1 MFKWTFEESVALGVG
16 FLAGTLGA
24 LLGSFLG
31 YDPLYVGVCAA
42 SWGIILVYARIS
54 YDGLYAW
61 SLALGLIGACFAFV
75 PHLPLALTWIMTGAL
90 GTAIAFAVA
99 ASVDFVRTRA
109 WH

>member
-16 FLAGTLGA
+16 LLAGTLGA

-42 SWGIILVYARIS
+42 SVGIVLVYARVS
-54 YDGLYAW
+54 YDRLYAW
-61 SLALGLIGACFAFV
+61 SLALGLIGASFAFV
-75 PHLPLALTWIMTGAL
+75 PQLPLALEWIMTGAL
-90 GTAIAFAVA
+90 GIAIASAIV

>member
-1 MFKWTFEESVALGVG
+1 MFKWTFEGGVALGVG

-31 YDPLYVGVCAA
+31 YDPLYVGVCAVSA
-42 SWGIILVYARIS
+42 GIVLVYARIS
-54 YDGLYAW
+54 YDGLYMW
-61 SLALGLIGACFAFV
+61 SLPLGVISASFAFV
-75 PHLPLALTWIMTGAL
+75 PQLPLLLTWIMTGAL
-90 GTAIAFAVA
+90 GIAIASAIA